1 MHLICL
7 FFYLKSFLIILL
19 LKIDIHAKK
28 YNFLNIFQKNL
39 DRSSGT
45 TFPNSR
51 NLESSASSILKSP
64 PGSAISRDFCL
75 DRHNLGLVRPRKLTP
90 LERLPRSSQIRIEDQ
105 EGGRGGRLH
114 LPVHYNKTNAET
126 IGGAGWKQTLDP
138 IVQKDEKYPRKEET
152 FTIYS
157 PDTTDT
163 ESNDNMEI
171 F

>member
-1 MHLICL
+1 MHARQL
-7 FFYLKSFLIILL
+7 FIADVIFFFK
-19 LKIDIHAKK
+19 
-28 YNFLNIFQKNL
+28 IFQKNL

-51 NLESSASSILKSP
+51 NLESSASSIRRSP
-64 PGSAISRDFCL
+64 PGSAISRDFSL

-105 EGGRGGRLH
+105 DGGRGGRLH
-114 LPVHYNKTNAET
+114 LPVHYNKTNGENV
-126 IGGAGWKQTLDP
+126 GGGGWKQTLDP
-138 IVQKDEKYPRKEET
+138 IVQKDEKYPRKET
-152 FTIYS
+152 FTVYS

-163 ESNDNMEI
+163 ESNDNMDI

>member
-1 MHLICL
+1 M
-7 FFYLKSFLIILL
+7 
-19 LKIDIHAKK
+19 
-28 YNFLNIFQKNL
+28 
-39 DRSSGT
+39 
-45 TFPNSR
+45 
-51 NLESSASSILKSP
+51 
-64 PGSAISRDFCL
+64 
-75 DRHNLGLVRPRKLTP
+75 TP

-126 IGGAGWKQTLDP
+126 IGGSGWKQTLDP

-171 F
+171 FWEKINKGWNNFFGILNEIFFCI